1 MPIVEPRPGRK
12 RKTVKLENHP
22 GVHWPPGVEPNPPWV
37 GPTSEFPDPFLMTL
51 SEVELVAADKHAPSH
66 LRLTSTY
73 GGNAYRT
80 SLGVVDAAL
89 LLALFQL
96 LAKRVGQTI
105 AVIGAQLVDRS
116 LKPLPTRPA
125 T

>member
-1 MPIVEPRPGRK
+1 
-12 RKTVKLENHP
+12 
-22 GVHWPPGVEPNPPWV
+22 
-37 GPTSEFPDPFLMTL
+37 MTL

-66 LRLTSTY
+66 LRLTGKY
-73 GGNAYRT
+73 AGNVYRT

-125 T
+125 A

>member
-1 MPIVEPRPGRK
+1 
-12 RKTVKLENHP
+12 
-22 GVHWPPGVEPNPPWV
+22 
-37 GPTSEFPDPFLMTL
+37 MTL
-51 SEVELVAADKHAPSH
+51 SEVELVAADKHAPRH

-73 GGNAYRT
+73 GGNVSRT

-96 LAKRVGQTI
+96 LANRGQTI

-125 T
+125 A